1 MATEDDL
8 SVCNLCKRGRLS
20 SSFKELNLRQLSDKG
35 YVHFRV
41 TVAVNICDFCRNESL
56 GAGAEQIL
64 DEAFRREYDNLP

>member
-8 SVCNLCKRGRLS
+8 TVCNLRKRGRLS
-20 SSFKELNLRQLSDKG
+20 NSLKELNLRQLSDKG

-41 TVAVNICDFCRNESL
+41 TVAVNICDSCGDESL

-64 DEAFRREYDNLP
+64 DEAFRREYDKLP

>member
-1 MATEDDL
+1 MATED
-8 SVCNLCKRGRLS
+8 SFAVCNLCKRGRLS

-41 TVAVNICDFCRNESL
+41 TVAVNICDSCGDESL

-64 DEAFRREYDNLP
+64 DEAFRREYDKLP